1 MRGARL
7 HDTAAALTRAYVV
20 HPDLKT
26 TRKRRLAEH
35 GLAEAVALAAALPG
49 LEVVGSEVARLNKL
63 QPGTLFGS
71 GKVEELQEVDE
82 LVTYPQTFDVR
93 NLADEMDNAQ
103 RMSVIN
109 APKALRRKQMKRV
122 ANKMFPQ
129 ADAAEI
135 KEIED
140 DIDNDWL
147 ETPELDVAGA
157 IGEQPTLGKGRV
169 PGKGNSQGENNKG
182 SVKADDKA
190 GADKRRA
197 KKVTQ
202 PTS

>member
-1 MRGARL
+1 MNAW
-7 HDTAAALTRAYVV
+7 
-20 HPDLKT
+20 
-26 TRKRRLAEH
+26 
-35 GLAEAVALAAALPG
+35 
-49 LEVVGSEVARLNKL
+49 
-63 QPGTLFGS
+63 S

-202 PTS
+202 PAS